1 MKFYVTLVFIVFVAL
16 WLVAIALFA
25 GMIPVDWLPDS
36 LAKLGT
42 SSSFEGLGDA
52 MATLDGLFSSIA
64 ILLGLVAI
72 LLQGRELQAST
83 QAQTE
88 QSEALSRQILQ
99 QEDSNRLGA
108 YSARLQFL
116 SAEIEH
122 LESRIP
128 GMIEKANGYKQT
140 QEQDKA
146 DELWDIIKN
155 TRGKIERYRKEAGHI
170 DEKIKSLLSE

>member
-1 MKFYVTLVFIVFVAL
+1 MKLYVTLVFILFVAL
-16 WLVAIALFA
+16 WLTAIALFA
-25 GMIPVDWLPDS
+25 GMIPADWLPDS
-36 LAKLGT
+36 LAGMAV
-42 SSSFEGLGDA
+42 SESFEGIGNA

-72 LLQGRELQAST
+72 LLQGRELKAST

-99 QEDSNRLGA
+99 QEASNRLGA
-108 YSARLQFL
+108 CAARLQFL

-128 GMIEKANGYKQT
+128 GMKEQADSCKQN
-140 QEQDKA
+140 QKLDKA
-146 DELWDIIKN
+146 DELWNIIKN
-155 TRGKIERYRKEAGHI
+155 TRGKIERYRKEAESI
-170 DEKIKSLLSE
+170 DQKIQSLLNE